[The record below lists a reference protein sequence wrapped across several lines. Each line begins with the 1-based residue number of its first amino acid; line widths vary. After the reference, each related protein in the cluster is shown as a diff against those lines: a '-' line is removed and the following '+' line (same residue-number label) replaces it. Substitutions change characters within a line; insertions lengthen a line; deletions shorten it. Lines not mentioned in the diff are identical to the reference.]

1 MDQIESISS
10 EPVEPAKLEPS
21 PSVTPISEIFA
32 PAIETVELVE
42 QLMVEEPSAFES
54 ELESEIGSEP
64 EPEPAAAVVANPGQI
79 ESSEDWIAIFAG
91 LPLQGMLKSICGQ
104 LSFRQKDADQIVFDI
119 DASVAGVL
127 SDKYQSKF
135 AEMLSGYL
143 NQNLQVVIES
153 QDNPNESPTARNARL
168 QAEALEKAQADL
180 LGSEA
185 AQILTET
192 FNAKLVPGSVC
203 LK

>member
-1 MDQIESISS
+1 MEFVAEPVIEEAATEGQPALEIESG
-10 EPVEPAKLEPS
+10 P
-21 PSVTPISEIFA
+21 
-32 PAIETVELVE
+32 ELD
-42 QLMVEEPSAFES
+42 S
-54 ELESEIGSEP
+54 ELESA
-64 EPEPAAAVVANPGQI
+64 PAAPVVVNPGQI
-79 ESSEDWIAIFAG
+79 ENSEDWIAIFAG

-104 LSFRQKDADQIVFDI
+104 LSFRQKDADQVTFDI

-135 AEMLSGYL
+135 AEMLSSYL
-143 NQNLQVVIES
+143 NRDLQVVIES

-192 FNAKLVPGSVC
+192 FNAKLVPGSVS